1 MAIPTGDVFYSTVT
15 ELHQRLVAGEFSAVE
30 LARAFGERLEK
41 VGPRYNALALSLREE
56 AVRAAKD
63 VDRELKRGRTRT
75 PLQGVPGGVIDLL
88 SVAGRPTTWGA
99 EPFAGQVFPED
110 AAAVTRLRKA
120 GAGVL
125 GKLSTV
131 ALAGGVEPET
141 AVASLQGPGLN
152 PWDRQRWTGGAS
164 SGPAA
169 AVAAGVVPFALGFE
183 SNGTLVRPC
192 ALCGV
197 TGLRP
202 TYGLVSRRGAMG
214 LSWSMDKVGVVAR
227 TAEDCGHVLAAI
239 SGGDDDDA
247 GSSGKSFHFSMEFS
261 RPLEQVRFGFSSRD
275 FGERLAAELR
285 APLQAALG
293 VLKGCGGKWSEV
305 ALPDLPYE
313 AVASTIVGAEAASAF
328 EDDLAAGRLQGMG
341 DARQVAGLRAGLA
354 IPAAEYLRAMRVR
367 RLVMEA
373 MGKLWSDVD
382 VLVSPTTGEVAGRVS
397 EARAPQVGSS
407 TPMQIAGISALIS
420 AGNLAG
426 LPCLTLPAGFVNGLP
441 VGISLTGMGLSENTL
456 IKAGMYYQSKTEW
469 HRSRPPGQPG

>member
-15 ELHQRLVAGEFSAVE
+15 ELHQRLVSREFSAVE

-41 VGPRYNALALSLREE
+41 VGPRYNALVLSLREE

-99 EPFAGQVFPED
+99 EPFAGQVFADD

-120 GAGVL
+120 GAMVL

-141 AVASLQGPGLN
+141 ALASLQGPGLN
-152 PWDRQRWTGGAS
+152 PWDRTRWTGGAS

-183 SNGTLVRPC
+183 TNGTLVKPC
-192 ALCGV
+192 AQCGV

-214 LSWSMDKVGVVAR
+214 LAWSMDKVGVVAR

-239 SGGDDDDA
+239 AGGDDEDA
-247 GSSGKSFHFSMEFS
+247 GSAGKSFHYSMEFS
-261 RPLEQVRFGFSSRD
+261 RPLEQIRFGFSARD
-275 FGERLAAELR
+275 FGDRLAAELR
-285 APLQAALG
+285 GPLQAALG
-293 VLKGCGGKWSEV
+293 VLKGCGAKWSEI
-305 ALPDLPYE
+305 E
-313 AVASTIVGAEAASAF
+313 
-328 EDDLAAGRLQGMG
+328 LQ
-341 DARQVAGLRAGLA
+341 D
-354 IPAAEYLRAMRVR
+354 
-367 RLVMEA
+367 
-373 MGKLWSDVD
+373 
-382 VLVSPTTGEVAGRVS
+382 
-397 EARAPQVGSS
+397 
-407 TPMQIAGISALIS
+407 
-420 AGNLAG
+420 
-426 LPCLTLPAGFVNGLP
+426 
-441 VGISLTGMGLSENTL
+441 
-456 IKAGMYYQSKTEW
+456 
-469 HRSRPPGQPG
+469 